1 MSTFNVKIKWNK
13 ETYDLELDTNESP
26 SVFKA
31 QIFALTGVSTDRQK
45 VMFKGSVIKEDEW
58 NSTMLKSIKNGA
70 TFLMMG
76 SAGELPTEPQEKAV
90 FVEDMTEKEL
100 ADAFDQPSGL
110 INLGNTCY
118 LNATIQSLSTVPELR
133 ESLKKYKGSLTLNES
148 FDGAHDIVVSL
159 RDVYNKMDTSS
170 TVMPVL
176 LLEMLHMMFPQF
188 SEKTENG
195 QFAQQDANECWSELI
210 KVLQQKLKIETI
222 EGTTNSKNF
231 ITQYFGG
238 TLQSTMKC
246 IEDES
251 EEPAISNENFLQ
263 LSCFISQD
271 VKYLQTG
278 LRLRLE
284 EEINK
289 FSTKLNRDAHYMK
302 TSKISRLP
310 AYLSINLIRFFYKEK
325 NSVNAKILKDVKF
338 SLTLDLYELCT
349 PELQKRLVPMR
360 QKFKDYEDQQLEKIQ
375 QQKLTK
381 NDDKLNVEK
390 KKEYY
395 NYSFEDDPG
404 SNNTGLYQLYAV
416 LTHKGRSS
424 SSGHYVGWIKHK
436 DKWFKCDDEQVY
448 QVTEEEILKLSGG
461 GDWHCAYVLLYGPQL
476 VEKCENLPSTI
487 GQ

>member
-13 ETYDLELDTNESP
+13 EQYDLELDTNEPP

-45 VMFKGSVIKEDEW
+45 VVFKGGVIKDDEW
-58 NSTMLKSIKNGA
+58 NSTMLKSIKNVTGA

-76 SAGELPTEPQEKAV
+76 SVGELPVEPQEKAV

-100 ADAFDQPSGL
+100 AVALDQPSGL

-118 LNATIQSLSTVPELR
+118 LNATIQSLSSVPELR
-133 ESLKKYKGSLTLNES
+133 ETLKKYKGSLTLNES

-159 RDVYNKMDTSS
+159 RDVYNKMETSA

-176 LLEMLHMMFPQF
+176 LLEMLHIMFPQF
-188 SEKTENG
+188 AEKAENG

-210 KVLQQKLKIETI
+210 KVLQQKLKIEPNVTD
-222 EGTTNSKNF
+222 SRNF

-251 EEPAISNENFLQ
+251 EEPAVSKENFLQ
-263 LSCFISQD
+263 LSCFISQGNIFKILNHFPLICFAYIYFID

-278 LRLRLE
+278 LKLRLE
-284 EEINK
+284 EEIK
-289 FSTKLNRDAHYMK
+289 KYSTKLDRDACYLK
-302 TSKISRLP
+302 TSRISRLP
-310 AYLSINLIRFFYKEK
+310 AYVSINLIRFFYKEK

-349 PELQKRLVPMR
+349 PELQKKLLPMR
-360 QKFKDYEDQQLEKIQ
+360 QKYKDYEDKKVEKM
-375 QQKLTK
+375 QQKLKTTTTTT
-381 NDDKLNVEK
+381 DVE

-395 NYSFEDDPG
+395 DYSFEDDPG
-404 SNNTGLYQLYAV
+404 SNNTGLYELYSV

-424 SSGHYVGWIKHK
+424 S
-436 DKWFKCDDEQVY
+436 
-448 QVTEEEILKLSGG
+448 
-461 GDWHCAYVLLYGPQL
+461 
-476 VEKCENLPSTI
+476 
-487 GQ
+487 

>member
-176 LLEMLHMMFPQF
+176 LLEMLHMM
-188 SEKTENG
+188 
-195 QFAQQDANECWSELI
+195 
-210 KVLQQKLKIETI
+210 
-222 EGTTNSKNF
+222 GTTNSKNF

-381 NDDKLNVEK
+381 NVDDKLNVEK

-448 QVTEEEILKLSGG
+448 QVSEEEILKLSGG